1 MNGLKKFIYSRL
13 AADELPFDSR
23 LLNFVCLF
31 GAIACVVALISR
43 LIAGLPF
50 ISMAPLLL
58 MIAAIFGVLLMS
70 VKNTAN
76 TEALTALIVSS
87 VGIIFFPVIFFTI
100 GGPGSGMAVYFSLA
114 IILDFSLLKGKARI
128 FTIVLT
134 VITTVLCYVSTLF
147 WGWSTLLENGLSN
160 YQFFIDIMQSIL
172 VVGFLMG
179 LIISFQLELSQ
190 NERNKA
196 EAAVVQSRQSESLL
210 TLINESALTLLTA
223 EFDKFEST
231 ISKSMEK
238 IALCLNIDCIDIWR
252 SSERDGEPVYM
263 QLYGWLSPS
272 EDKTKTY
279 KTVSGTNLFPR
290 VAEWDDK
297 LFSSRGYMSDQLDNF
312 SGRVHDLMSICGIK
326 AIMSFP
332 VFLHGKYWGFVS
344 FENRHS
350 EELCSDWEAAILQSG
365 SLLLANSV
373 ERNESILQLN
383 RVQRSLSAMFEAN
396 PHINI
401 LFDSKFKVVECNPAA
416 YKFMGFDSKEDF
428 IEGFIQRISISIPS
442 LQPDGRPSIPLSD
455 RLITAVKE
463 GQVKFETE
471 LHLSGDIA
479 RNLSVE
485 FKKIPYGESFAV
497 VGYVYDMTE
506 MYQREMELRRRDLQ
520 LREAIEEARAA
531 SLAKS
536 NFLATMSHEIRT
548 PMNAILGIT
557 EIQLQN
563 ETLDQDVKDAF
574 NKIGVSGDML
584 LGIINDILDLSKI
597 EAGKLELSP
606 GKYEI
611 ASLISD
617 TAQLNMM
624 RIGSKPIE
632 FELSVD
638 ENVPAVLLGDEL
650 RVKQIINNVLSNA
663 FKYTHEG
670 LVKMSVA
677 AAGVDGDAGAGAGV
691 TAAGEG
697 GGAGVTAAGEGGGGE
712 AISAA
717 GVMSGGGGVNSG
729 GSASSSGASADTT
742 TLIICVSDTGQG
754 MTKENVEK
762 LFDEYSRFGEGTN
775 RSTEGTGLGMS
786 ITQKLLHLMNG
797 KIHVESE
804 IGKGSKFTVYIP
816 QERIGSEVLGKE
828 VANNL
833 HNFRSNSRAQ
843 MRRVQIT
850 RESMPY
856 GSVLIVDDVET
867 NIYVAKGLLAPY
879 ELKIDSADSGIA
891 AIEQIKRG
899 REYDIVFMDH
909 MMPKMDGIE
918 ATKIIR
924 SMGYN
929 RPIVALTANAVSG
942 QADVFLGNGFDD
954 FISKPIDIRQL
965 NAVLN
970 RLIRDRHPREAVY
983 AAKQHV
989 KSSKNHSFEDSAAVQ
1004 QVIDPRFSEV
1014 FIRDASKALS
1024 ALESISDKSNYDQ
1037 EDNMRI
1043 YIINVH
1049 GIKSALASIGNKELS
1064 SQALELEIAAREGDL
1079 EKLKADTPAFLYSLR
1094 SFRDKLISQ
1103 TAPAASGSN
1112 ETVEDKTYLR
1122 EKLLAIKGACE
1133 EYDDNVADE
1142 TLAELKNAK
1151 WSKKTL
1157 DLLSTIAEQLL
1168 HSEFDDAVETIN
1180 NYIELL

>member
-1 MNGLKKFIYSRL
+1 
-13 AADELPFDSR
+13 
-23 LLNFVCLF
+23 
-31 GAIACVVALISR
+31 
-43 LIAGLPF
+43 
-50 ISMAPLLL
+50 
-58 MIAAIFGVLLMS
+58 
-70 VKNTAN
+70 
-76 TEALTALIVSS
+76 
-87 VGIIFFPVIFFTI
+87 
-100 GGPGSGMAVYFSLA
+100 
-114 IILDFSLLKGKARI
+114 
-128 FTIVLT
+128 
-134 VITTVLCYVSTLF
+134 
-147 WGWSTLLENGLSN
+147 
-160 YQFFIDIMQSIL
+160 
-172 VVGFLMG
+172 
-179 LIISFQLELSQ
+179 
-190 NERNKA
+190 
-196 EAAVVQSRQSESLL
+196 
-210 TLINESALTLLTA
+210 
-223 EFDKFEST
+223 
-231 ISKSMEK
+231 
-238 IALCLNIDCIDIWR
+238 
-252 SSERDGEPVYM
+252 
-263 QLYGWLSPS
+263 
-272 EDKTKTY
+272 
-279 KTVSGTNLFPR
+279 
-290 VAEWDDK
+290 
-297 LFSSRGYMSDQLDNF
+297 
-312 SGRVHDLMSICGIK
+312 
-326 AIMSFP
+326 
-332 VFLHGKYWGFVS
+332 
-344 FENRHS
+344 
-350 EELCSDWEAAILQSG
+350 
-365 SLLLANSV
+365 
-373 ERNESILQLN
+373 
-383 RVQRSLSAMFEAN
+383 
-396 PHINI
+396 
-401 LFDSKFKVVECNPAA
+401 
-416 YKFMGFDSKEDF
+416 
-428 IEGFIQRISISIPS
+428 
-442 LQPDGRPSIPLSD
+442 
-455 RLITAVKE
+455 
-463 GQVKFETE
+463 
-471 LHLSGDIA
+471 
-479 RNLSVE
+479 
-485 FKKIPYGESFAV
+485 
-497 VGYVYDMTE
+497 
-506 MYQREMELRRRDLQ
+506 
-520 LREAIEEARAA
+520 
-531 SLAKS
+531 
-536 NFLATMSHEIRT
+536 
-548 PMNAILGIT
+548 
-557 EIQLQN
+557 
-563 ETLDQDVKDAF
+563 
-574 NKIGVSGDML
+574 
-584 LGIINDILDLSKI
+584 
-597 EAGKLELSP
+597 
-606 GKYEI
+606 
-611 ASLISD
+611 
-617 TAQLNMM
+617 
-624 RIGSKPIE
+624 
-632 FELSVD
+632 
-638 ENVPAVLLGDEL
+638 
-650 RVKQIINNVLSNA
+650 NA

-677 AAGVDGDAGAGAGV
+677 AAGVDGDAGAGAGVTAAGEGGGAGAGAGV